1 MIPITT
7 TKKNAIREAMIKV
20 LIADDHPVVRQGLH
34 QILSEHQET
43 FVIGEAENC
52 LDAIRQVRNERW
64 DVVLLDISMPGKGG
78 LDALKQIKNERPQT
92 QVLIFTIHPEDHY
105 GLRALKAGAAGYLTK
120 ACGPDTITAAIL
132 RVAQGGK
139 YITQSLAERLAGALD
154 ADFERPPHE
163 VLTDREFQIFNL
175 LATGKTVSEIAAALA
190 LSVKTIST
198 HRTKILAKMNLR
210 NNAEL
215 MHYFMRNGLDC
226 SQSVPRLEETT

>member
-1 MIPITT
+1 
-7 TKKNAIREAMIKV
+7 MIKV
-20 LIADDHPVVRQGLH
+20 LIADDHPVVRQGLN
-34 QILSEHQET
+34 QILSEQSET
-43 FVIGEAENC
+43 FITGEAENC
-52 LDAIRQVRNERW
+52 LEAVRHVRNEHW
-64 DVVLLDISMPGKGG
+64 DVVLLDISMPGKNG
-78 LDALKQIKNERPQT
+78 LDALKQIKNEKPQT

-120 ACGPDTITAAIL
+120 ACGLDTLTSAIV

-139 YITQSLAERLAGALD
+139 YITQSLAEKLASAFD
-154 ADFERPPHE
+154 SDFDRPPHE

-175 LATGKTVSEIAAALA
+175 LAAGKTVSEIAAALA

-215 MHYFMRNGLDC
+215 MHYSRRNSLDWGLAADP
-226 SQSVPRLEETT
+226 QLEESA

>member
-1 MIPITT
+1 
-7 TKKNAIREAMIKV
+7 MIKV

-34 QILSEHQET
+34 QILSEPPAT
-43 FVIGEAENC
+43 FILGEAENC
-52 LDAIRQVRNERW
+52 LEAVRHVRNGNW
-64 DVVLLDISMPGKGG
+64 DVVLLDISMPGKSG
-78 LDALKQIKNERPQT
+78 LDALKQIKNEKPQT

-120 ACGPDTITAAIL
+120 ACGPDTLTTAIL

-139 YITQSLAERLAGALD
+139 YITQSLAEKLANALD
-154 ADFERPPHE
+154 SDFDRPPHE

-175 LATGKTVSEIAAALA
+175 LAAGKTVSEIAAVLA

-215 MHYFMRNGLDC
+215 MHYFMRNGLDW
-226 SQSVPRLEETT
+226 SQPAAFQLEKSS